1 MAGGTTYPHS
11 QMWNKGPS
19 YGLFHEFLN
28 DWGSSYLSDRSSL
41 HTTVSGRTSIDLD
54 FEFCIKYV
62 ILVRSTVQMLHS

>member
-28 DWGSSYLSDRSSL
+28 DWGSSYLSDRGSL
-41 HTTVSGRTSIDLD
+41 HTTVDRENL
-54 FEFCIKYV
+54 Y
-62 ILVRSTVQMLHS
+62 